1 MKTLLLLAGLAVFL
15 VAVEAFVQVPSFS
28 PCHSN
33 PCRPYE
39 NCVVRS
45 WLHYECIN
53 INPCNS
59 STCAAN
65 ATCRD
70 ARYAP
75 VCTCN
80 TGYTGNPRTEC
91 TDINE
96 CSTPNACGANSNKQC
111 VNTVGSFRCECMP
124 GYRATGYHPWRHN
137 IFGYRCVDIN
147 ECLRP
152 NICGTNKNCVNS
164 PGSYRCVCKRG
175 YRQVG
180 TRCIDINECSEPN
193 TCGTY
198 TNKRCVNTVG
208 SFRCECMPGYRRA
221 VGYHP
226 WRYNLIGYR
235 CVDINECLRPNICG
249 TNRRCINTPGSYVCA
264 CSWRPVVYAGRPQR
278 LQRRCYV

>member
-1 MKTLLLLAGLAVFL
+1 
-15 VAVEAFVQVPSFS
+15 
-28 PCHSN
+28 
-33 PCRPYE
+33 
-39 NCVVRS
+39 
-45 WLHYECIN
+45 
-53 INPCNS
+53 
-59 STCAAN
+59 
-65 ATCRD
+65 
-70 ARYAP
+70 
-75 VCTCN
+75 
-80 TGYTGNPRTEC
+80 
-91 TDINE
+91 
-96 CSTPNACGANSNKQC
+96 
-111 VNTVGSFRCECMP
+111 MP

-235 CVDINECLRPNICG
+235 CVDINECLRTNICGTNKKCVNSPGSYRCVCKRGYRQVGTRCIDINECLRPNICG